1 MPSSVLQNL
10 MGISA
15 RRTALHKL
23 HVVTRFV
30 IAFSIGLAIV
40 FITGPSDIYLAIS
53 LLLLSIILT
62 LLGGVPVRSLSKFL
76 VVIVTVTVFIG
87 FSFIFLTQIPGKT
100 TYLEYVLMSIETA
113 KGPFTWKILIS
124 DGTLTYLFIYCS
136 RIIIMVFS
144 AIFLLGTIDDRE
156 VIWGMRSVGLPYGAT
171 VVAALFFKGISLFAD
186 DFFTVRDAM
195 AVRGVD
201 FAKASLL
208 KKLHLYFY
216 SLIPIFSLMLR
227 RSYDISLALES
238 RGLSPTSKP
247 PMIFH
252 QMRFKTADYLVTIL
266 CVVAV
271 FAIYLEKT
279 F

>member
-15 RRTALHKL
+15 RRTVLHRL

-40 FITGPSDIYLAIS
+40 FITGPGDIYLAVS
-53 LLLLSIILT
+53 LLLLSIILI
-62 LLGGVPVRSLSKFL
+62 LLGGVPVRALSKFL

-87 FSFIFLTQIPGKT
+87 FSFIFLTQIPGET
-100 TYLEYVLMSIETA
+100 TYLEYVLMRIETA
-113 KGPFTWKILIS
+113 KGPFMWKLLIS
-124 DGTLTYLFIYCS
+124 DRTMTYLFIYCS
-136 RIIIMVFS
+136 RIVIMVFS

-171 VVAALFFKGISLFAD
+171 VVAALFFRGISLFAD

-195 AVRGVD
+195 TVRGVD
-201 FAKASLL
+201 FAKAPLL
-208 KKLHLYFY
+208 KRLRLYFY

-247 PMIFH
+247 PIVFR
-252 QMRFKTADYLVTIL
+252 QMRFKTVDYLVTLLCAAAIL
-266 CVVAV
+266 GV
-271 FAIYLEKT
+271 YLEKT